1 MQNNPVLQKFL
12 QNNPFVEGIVLMDKE
27 GIEIIAAFQN
37 ENSKLKTGAQ
47 SLMYVV
53 AIQQCNENL
62 RKLSD
67 SETKQITLVYEY
79 QMLCNLSE
87 WILYFEIW
95 THSILIFYCNIKANI
110 VSLKQL
116 GQELKRILS
125 PYNDLLEKQQK

>member
-1 MQNNPVLQKFL
+1 MSNNPALQKFL
-12 QNNPFVEGIVLMDKE
+12 QNNPFIEGIVLMDKE
-27 GIEIIAAFQN
+27 GIEIIGAFQN
-37 ENSKLKTGAQ
+37 ENNKLRTGAQ

-67 SETKQITLVYEY
+67 SETKQITLVYD
-79 QMLCNLSE
+79 E

-95 THSILIFYCNIKANI
+95 SHSILIFYCNVKANI

-116 GQELKRILS
+116 GQELKRLLQS
-125 PYNDLLEKQQK
+125 YNDLLEKQQK

>member
-1 MQNNPVLQKFL
+1 MQNNLVLQKYL
-12 QNNPFVEGIVLMDKE
+12 QYNPFIEGIILMDKE

-37 ENSKLKTGAQ
+37 ENGKLRTGTQ

-67 SETKQITLVYEY
+67 SETKQITLVYD
-79 QMLCNLSE
+79 E
-87 WILYFEIW
+87 WIIYFEIW
-95 THSILIFYCNIKANI
+95 THTILIFYCNIKANI
-110 VSLKQL
+110 ESLKQL
-116 GQELKRILS
+116 GQDLKRILS

>member
-1 MQNNPVLQKFL
+1 MQNNSVLQKFL
-12 QNNPFVEGIVLMDKE
+12 QNNPFIEGIVLMDKE

-67 SETKQITLVYEY
+67 SETKQITLVYD
-79 QMLCNLSE
+79 E

-95 THSILIFYCNIKANI
+95 THSILILYCNIKANI
-110 VSLKQL
+110 ASLKQL
-116 GQELKRILS
+116 GQELKRMFS

>member
-1 MQNNPVLQKFL
+1 MSNNTVLQKFL
-12 QNNPFVEGIVLMDKE
+12 QNNPFIEGIVLMDKE
-27 GIEIIAAFQN
+27 GIEIIGAFQN
-37 ENSKLKTGAQ
+37 ENNKLRTGAQ

-67 SETKQITLVYEY
+67 SETKQITLVYD
-79 QMLCNLSE
+79 E

-95 THSILIFYCNIKANI
+95 SHSILIFYCNVKANI